1 MSSKFKN
8 WFENFSRFETDLEM
22 MQRQNEPS
30 EFKIT
35 RSNKLLSSKINS
47 CQNVTFVSVTPCH
60 LSSFRVDSTSNR
72 IIVQVFYQ

>member
-1 MSSKFKN
+1 MSTKFKN
-8 WFENFSRFETDLEM
+8 WSENFSRFQNGLEM

-35 RSNKLLSSKINS
+35 RSNKLLSSEINS
-47 CQNVTFVSVTPCH
+47 RQNVTFVSVTPCH
-60 LSSFRVDSTSNR
+60 LSSFKEGSMSNR